1 MQIDFSLKT
10 KMRTKEQRNMSKLNA
25 QNMHLSESL
34 RSLEKKVKSRKL
46 MCIKVCTWKIALCI
60 GLSIF
65 L

>member
-1 MQIDFSLKT
+1 
-10 KMRTKEQRNMSKLNA
+10 MRTKEQRNMIKLNA

-60 GLSIF
+60 GYGNTGCGVVKYGVQN
-65 L
+65 

>member
-1 MQIDFSLKT
+1 MI
-10 KMRTKEQRNMSKLNA
+10 KLNA

-60 GLSIF
+60 GYGNTGCGVVKYGVQN
-65 L
+65 